1 MTIPASMPIRKTYLG
16 DGVTVNFPVP
26 FKYFANVSDG
36 TKQVQVVLSDS
47 DGGNPVILVENTDYT
62 MTAAN
67 QTAGTLTMMTAPAAD
82 KRITIVYKIPIEQEI
97 DWEEFGRL
105 PSQSIEN
112 ACDKLTAIQKQ
123 QQEQLDRCVKVGV
136 SSISDPE
143 ILVNQVERIYSSI
156 DNVDAVADNE
166 INVNIVATDLAD
178 ENSYIKAAQPN
189 AQAAAA
195 SATAAADSATSAATS
210 ATNAA
215 NSATSANTAAGI
227 AMQKANAT
235 ASSAAAAEA
244 AKTYAQNAITDEN
257 LIAVAT
263 DLADENSYIKAA
275 QPNAQ
280 AAAASATAAADSATS
295 AEQWATKTNGKVD
308 NNNYSAKYYAIYSA
322 GKADNAASSATA
334 AASSESNALVYKN
347 AAQAA
352 ATDTNVVIVA
362 TDLADENSYIKA
374 AQPNAQAA
382 AASAT
387 AAADS
392 ATSAEQWATKTSG
405 KVDGTNY
412 SAKYYAIYAAGKA
425 DNAANS
431 ATSANTAANRALM
444 FATAAAESEESAVA
458 SATAALNSAEIAETA
473 ASNILN
479 NDNIKNIANHIVNI
493 NKTAMH
499 VSEISTVSA
508 HVISI
513 NTLSE
518 TIREYN
524 TDIHGGHADTV
535 FTQSINGGQ
544 ADTTEFSESLHG
556 GHADTR
562 FPDKFTA
569 DMQTI
574 ADNITDIQNA
584 EENAIRAETAAEY
597 AEETAATIAADK
609 AIIEGA
615 TTEFIRRYDSDQFQN
630 TANATKYITALGGMT
645 GYIMSVIAYLRSLGK
660 IIAGGLA
667 DTTVFAS
674 TLHGGQADTT
684 TFAESIH
691 GGTADII
698 FN

>member
-1 MTIPASMPIRKTYLG
+1 
-16 DGVTVNFPVP
+16 
-26 FKYFANVSDG
+26 
-36 TKQVQVVLSDS
+36 
-47 DGGNPVILVENTDYT
+47 
-62 MTAAN
+62 
-67 QTAGTLTMMTAPAAD
+67 
-82 KRITIVYKIPIEQEI
+82 
-97 DWEEFGRL
+97 
-105 PSQSIEN
+105 
-112 ACDKLTAIQKQ
+112 
-123 QQEQLDRCVKVGV
+123 
-136 SSISDPE
+136 
-143 ILVNQVERIYSSI
+143 
-156 DNVDAVADNE
+156 
-166 INVNIVATDLAD
+166 
-178 ENSYIKAAQPN
+178 
-189 AQAAAA
+189 
-195 SATAAADSATSAATS
+195 
-210 ATNAA
+210 
-215 NSATSANTAAGI
+215 
-227 AMQKANAT
+227 
-235 ASSAAAAEA
+235 
-244 AKTYAQNAITDEN
+244 
-257 LIAVAT
+257 
-263 DLADENSYIKAA
+263 
-275 QPNAQ
+275 
-280 AAAASATAAADSATS
+280 
-295 AEQWATKTNGKVD
+295 
-308 NNNYSAKYYAIYSA
+308 
-322 GKADNAASSATA
+322 
-334 AASSESNALVYKN
+334 
-347 AAQAA
+347 
-352 ATDTNVVIVA
+352 
-362 TDLADENSYIKA
+362 
-374 AQPNAQAA
+374 
-382 AASAT
+382 
-387 AAADS
+387 
-392 ATSAEQWATKTSG
+392 
-405 KVDGTNY
+405 
-412 SAKYYAIYAAGKA
+412 
-425 DNAANS
+425 
-431 ATSANTAANRALM
+431 M

-479 NDNIKNIANHIVNI
+479 NDNIKNVANHIVNI
-493 NKTAMH
+493 NKTAVH

-684 TFAESIH
+684 TFAENIH